1 MVDNGGNRE
10 LMDCGSKVKH
20 RNRNVPE
27 QTLRNGSARAA
38 QLRLG

>member
-20 RNRNVPE
+20 RNRNGLE
-27 QTLRNGSARAA
+27 
-38 QLRLG
+38 